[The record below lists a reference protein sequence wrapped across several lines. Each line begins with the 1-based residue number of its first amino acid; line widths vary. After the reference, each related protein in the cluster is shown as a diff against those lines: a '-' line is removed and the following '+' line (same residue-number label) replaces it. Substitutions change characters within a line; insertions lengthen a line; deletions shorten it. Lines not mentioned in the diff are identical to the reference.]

1 MRSMRTRLFA
11 ILTLITGLVWLSAV
25 AWIFFSTGA
34 QLERVLDAR
43 LMEAARMVNSM
54 VTRRALGAGEGTVAP
69 QLEMETHEAYNRQ
82 LSCQIWSLEGAL
94 LSQSEGAPELRLS
107 EQAEGFSNT
116 VINGETW
123 RVYTVNNPQAGVRVM
138 VGDRVYF
145 RDHLVN
151 SVIFGVLLP
160 ALLILPVLAGL
171 IWLSVGRGL
180 TPLSRIARE
189 LSMRPASDLHPIEA
203 DGAASELQPV
213 VKALDALFRR
223 VSDARERER
232 DFIAFAAHE
241 LRTPMSG
248 LKTQAQ
254 VALASGDPAVRQKAL
269 SQIVVGVDRTG
280 RLVRQL
286 LDIASLEAGGEP
298 LAAEA
303 FNVGRAVQSV
313 ADELVSQHA
322 GGDAAIFVDPGLSAY
337 SFTLPAELF
346 RLAVRNLL
354 ENAVHHSP
362 PGGRVFCRIAEDGG
376 EAILRIED
384 EGPGIPQEELSRVT
398 ERFFR
403 GRFRS
408 AAGSGLGLSIV
419 ETALEHAGARLDMS
433 NRQEGG
439 LSAGIAIPADKA
451 QKVQAA
457 A

>member
-11 ILTLITGLVWLSAV
+11 ILILITGLVWLSAV
-25 AWIFFSTGA
+25 AWIFHSTGA

-54 VTRRALGAGEGTVAP
+54 VTRRALGGGGDAVVAP
-69 QLEMETHEAYNRQ
+69 VGMETHEAYNRQ
-82 LSCQIWSLEGAL
+82 LSCQIWSLEGTL
-94 LSQSEGAPELRLS
+94 LSQSEGAPEARLS
-107 EQAEGFSNT
+107 EHAEGFSNT

-123 RVYTVNNPQAGVRVM
+123 RVYTVDNPEAGVRVM

-180 TPLSRIARE
+180 MPLSRIAGE
-189 LSMRPASDLHPIEA
+189 LSMRPASDLHPIDA
-203 DGAASELQPV
+203 GGAASELQPV
-213 VKALDALFRR
+213 VNSLNALFRR

-241 LRTPMSG
+241 LRTPVAG

-254 VALASGDPAVRQKAL
+254 IALASQEPAIRQKAL
-269 SQIVVGVDRTG
+269 SQIVAGVDRTG

-286 LDIASLEAGGEP
+286 LDIASLESGAAPTAEDRFSAGQMLKSVTDD
-298 LAAEA
+298 LAAQ
-303 FNVGRAVQSV
+303 GGGAVV
-313 ADELVSQHA
+313 IDPALHA
-322 GGDAAIFVDPGLSAY
+322 LQL
-337 SFTLPAELF
+337 TMPAELF
-346 RLAVRNLL
+346 RLAVRNLI
-354 ENAVHHSP
+354 ENALHHSP
-362 PGGRVFCRIAEDGG
+362 QGAKVACGCSEG
-376 EAILRIED
+376 EGEVAVWIRD
-384 EGPGIPQEELSRVT
+384 EGPGIPDEELARVT

-408 AAGSGLGLSIV
+408 AVGSGLGLSIV
-419 ETALEHAGARLDMS
+419 ETALDHAGARLELR
-433 NRQEGG
+433 NGEKGG
-439 LSAGIAIPADKA
+439 LFAAIVIPADRA
-451 QKVQAA
+451 RVTAA
-457 A
+457 AA

>member
-11 ILTLITGLVWLSAV
+11 ILILITGLVWLSAV

-54 VTRRALGAGEGTVAP
+54 VTRRALGAGEGVVTP
-69 QLEMETHEAYNRQ
+69 QIEMETHEAYNRQ
-82 LSCQIWSLEGAL
+82 LSCQIWSLEGTL

-107 EQAEGFSNT
+107 EQGDGFSNT

-189 LSMRPASDLHPIEA
+189 LSLRPASDLHPIEA
-203 DGAASELQPV
+203 GGAASELQPV
-213 VKALDALFRR
+213 VKALNALFQR
-223 VSDARERER
+223 VSDAREREQ

-254 VALASGDPAVRQKAL
+254 VALASSDPTVQQKAL

-286 LDIASLEAGGEP
+286 LDIAALEAGGEP
-298 LAAEA
+298 VVVET
-303 FNVGRAVQSV
+303 FNVGRLVQSV
-313 ADELVSQHA
+313 ADDLMLQHPDQ
-322 GGDAAIFVDPGLSAY
+322 DAAIFVDPAISRF

-362 PGGRVFCRIAEDGG
+362 PGGRVFCRIAEVGG
-376 EAILRIED
+376 DVILRIED
-384 EGPGIPQEELSRVT
+384 EGPGIPAEELPRVT

-408 AAGSGLGLSIV
+408 AVGSGLGLSIV
-419 ETALEHAGARLDMS
+419 ETALDHAGARLDMR

-439 LSAGIAIPADKA
+439 LSAGIIIPADMA
-451 QKVQAA
+451 QKMKAA

>member
-439 LSAGIAIPADKA
+439 LSAGIAIPAEKA

>member
-384 EGPGIPQEELSRVT
+384 EGPGIPAEELSRVT

>member
-1 MRSMRTRLFA
+1 MRSMRTRLFG
-11 ILTLITGLVWLSAV
+11 ILILITGLVWLSAV

-54 VTRRALGAGEGTVAP
+54 VTKRALGAGENVGIPSV
-69 QLEMETHEAYNRQ
+69 EMETHEAYNRQ
-82 LSCQIWSLEGAL
+82 LSCQIWSLEGTL
-94 LSQSEGAPELRLS
+94 LSQSEGAPETRLS
-107 EQAEGFSNT
+107 EHAEGFSNT

-123 RVYTVNNPQAGVRVM
+123 RVYTVDNPQAGVRVM

-189 LSMRPASDLHPIEA
+189 LSMRPASDLHPIDA
-203 DGAASELQPV
+203 GGAASELQPV
-213 VKALDALFRR
+213 VKALNALFRR

-254 VALASGDPAVRQKAL
+254 VALASSDPAVQQNAL

-286 LDIASLEAGGEP
+286 LDIASLEAGGEAV
-298 LAAEA
+298 AAET
-303 FNVGRAVQSV
+303 FNAGRVVQSV
-313 ADELVSQHA
+313 ADELVTQHA
-322 GGDAAIFVDPGLSAY
+322 GGDAVIFVDPGLSAF

-362 PGGRVFCRIAEDGG
+362 PGGRVFCRIAEEG
-376 EAILRIED
+376 EDIVLRIED
-384 EGPGIPQEELSRVT
+384 EGPGIPQEELPRVT

-408 AAGSGLGLSIV
+408 SVGSGLGLSIV
-419 ETALEHAGARLDMS
+419 ETALDHAGARLDIR
-433 NRQEGG
+433 NRQQGG
-439 LSAGIAIPADKA
+439 LSAAIVIPADMA
-451 QKVQAA
+451 QKMKAA

>member
-11 ILTLITGLVWLSAV
+11 ILILITGLVWLSAV
-25 AWIFFSTGA
+25 TWIYFSTGS

-54 VTRRALGAGEGTVAP
+54 VTRRALATAGEAIVPPIATEP
-69 QLEMETHEAYNRQ
+69 HSAYNRQ
-82 LSCQIWSLEGAL
+82 LSCQIWSLEGTL
-94 LSQSEGAPELRLS
+94 LSQSDGAPQAKLS
-107 EQAEGFSNT
+107 EKAPGFSNA
-116 VINGETW
+116 VIDGETW
-123 RVYTVNNPQAGVRVM
+123 RVYTVDNPEAGVRVM

-151 SVIFGVLLP
+151 NVIAGVLLP

-189 LSMRPASDLHPIEA
+189 LSTRPASDLGSIEA
-203 DGAASELQPV
+203 PGAASELQPV
-213 VKALDALFRR
+213 VKAINALFRR
-223 VSDARERER
+223 VSEARERER

-254 VALASGDPAVRQKAL
+254 IALASADPAIREKAL
-269 SQIVVGVDRTG
+269 SQIVAGVDRTG

-286 LDIASLEAGGEP
+286 LDIAALEAGAGP
-298 LAAEA
+298 AAEEPFEA
-303 FNVGRAVQSV
+303 GPLLRSV
-313 ADELVSQHA
+313 ADELATHTA
-322 GGDAAIFVDPGLSAY
+322 GSAAIAIDPALAGLRITMPPEA
-337 SFTLPAELF
+337 F
-346 RLAVRNLL
+346 RLAARNLM
-354 ENAVHHSP
+354 ENALHHSP
-362 PGGRVFCRIAEDGG
+362 AGSQVSCRLG
-376 EAILRIED
+376 ESGDEVTIWIED
-384 EGPGIPQEELSRVT
+384 AGPGIPEEELPRVT

-419 ETALEHAGARLDMS
+419 ETALEHAGARLDMR
-433 NRQEGG
+433 NRDQGG
-439 LSAGIAIPADKA
+439 LAAGIVVPAGKA
-451 QKVQAA
+451 RRLAA
-457 A
+457 AA

>member
-384 EGPGIPQEELSRVT
+384 EGPGIPAEELSRVT

-439 LSAGIAIPADKA
+439 LSAGIAIPAEKA